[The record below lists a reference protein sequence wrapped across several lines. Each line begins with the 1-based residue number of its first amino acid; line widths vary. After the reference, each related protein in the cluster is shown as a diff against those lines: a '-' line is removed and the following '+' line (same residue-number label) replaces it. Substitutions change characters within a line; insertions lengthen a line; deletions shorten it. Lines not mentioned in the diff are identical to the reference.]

1 MRLFVA
7 MDLSDSVRS
16 AISQF
21 CEKLQPLCPTAK
33 WVRVE
38 GMHVTLKFLGEI
50 REPLLPQIPD
60 ALAQVRSNRP
70 VEMSFCGTG
79 FFPSPTRPRVLW
91 IGIAASPNL
100 AEIAADIESRLEV
113 LEIPRET
120 REFKPHLTLAR
131 FESPQGLDALRRELE
146 SAATIEFGSVQ
157 TGEFYLY
164 QSQLQ
169 RGGSRY
175 TRLHNFRFNTGAA
188 A

>member
-7 MDLSDSVRS
+7 VDLSDSVRK

-21 CEKLQPLCPTAK
+21 CEKLRPLCPTAK

-50 REPLLPQIPD
+50 REPLLTKIPE
-60 ALAQVRSNRP
+60 ALAQVRSKGP

-79 FFPSPTRPRVLW
+79 FFPSPRRPRVLW
-91 IGIAASPNL
+91 IGIAASTNL
-100 AEIAADIESRLEV
+100 AEIAGEVEARLEV
-113 LEIPRET
+113 LGIPRET

-131 FESPQGLDALRRELE
+131 FESAHGMDALRRELE
-146 SAATIEFGSVQ
+146 SAAAIKFGSVQ
-157 TGEFYLY
+157 SNEFYLY

-175 TRLHNFRFNTGAA
+175 TRLQTFRLASGAA

>member
-7 MDLSDSVRS
+7 MDLTDSVRD
-16 AISQF
+16 AISRF
-21 CEKLQPLCPTAK
+21 CQTLRPLCPSAK

-50 REPLLPQIPD
+50 KEPVLSKIPA
-60 ALAQVRSNRP
+60 ALADVRSNGL
-70 VEMSFCGTG
+70 VEMKFCSTG
-79 FFPSPTRPRVLW
+79 FFPCSRRPRVLW
-91 IGIAASPNL
+91 IGIEASTNL
-100 AEIAADIESRLEV
+100 TAIVGEVEARLEA
-113 LEIPRET
+113 LGIPRET

-131 FESPQGLDALRRELE
+131 FESAQGLDALRRELE
-146 SAATIEFGSVQ
+146 SAAAKEFGSVRSS
-157 TGEFYLY
+157 EFYLY

-175 TRLHNFRFNTGAA
+175 TRLQSFHFATGAA